1 MEPLSILS
9 VIFQLATVTPE
20 INKVFIKEKN
30 SNLTRT
36 EIIEFYR
43 SNMNSKFQEKRNDW
57 IHNLTINKLIIKVV
71 VVLDS

>member
-9 VIFQLATVTPE
+9 VIFQLASVTPE
-20 INKVFIKEKN
+20 IDKVFLQEKK

-43 SNMNSKFQEKRNDW
+43 SNMNSNFQEKRNDW
-57 IHNLTINKLIIKVV
+57 FII
-71 VVLDS
+71 

>member
-9 VIFQLATVTPE
+9 VIFQLASVTPE
-20 INKVFIKEKN
+20 IDKVFLQEKK

-43 SNMNSKFQEKRNDW
+43 SNMNSNFQEKRND
-57 IHNLTINKLIIKVV
+57 
-71 VVLDS
+71 